1 MAHQNL
7 LGVNPTASRLTR
19 SAGEDLEVGVRF
31 GNCDAR
37 AAFRHRQHD
46 LHVRK
51 SHQVSRTTAKLVAD
65 VADLKNRH
73 PGMLDSMG
81 HLVDDVVSILKDD
94 GDRFEELRT
103 LVSINGDRRLRK
115 TLLSMEPHFVGHD
128 DLNHLLQL
136 LEQHSLII
144 SEKKAE
150 RGTGRIVPSDDSL
163 IPTGSFRTRIV
174 MFTELQQQ
182 TLSLFYWN
190 PRHFWISARVVPG
203 GGGAPKKLL
212 WPSSK
217 LLPVPN
223 EMIVCGTCSANN
235 FSANLL
241 KIADQTV
248 KPLMWIV
255 EHFGMVLVQ
264 DPVADSLRSVPFTLS
279 YDQAEIVVMTEP
291 EQLVQGRTESC
302 RARSKRVRI
311 ATSGSPGLLINLVPA
326 CRNLFSWLPYRRKTS
341 RATIFNLCCQ
351 SGVRSNKSLEFNAA
365 VDVELAW
372 TNKSWWR

>member
-1 MAHQNL
+1 MHERPSGIDNTICTYGNL
-7 LGVNPTASRLTR
+7 IKFKRGKPLEGLKLRQQVNIPIVDT
-19 SAGEDLEVGVRF
+19 G
-31 GNCDAR
+31 
-37 AAFRHRQHD
+37 
-46 LHVRK
+46 
-51 SHQVSRTTAKLVAD
+51 VSRTTAKLVAG

-81 HLVDDVVSILKDD
+81 HLVDDVVSILKVD

-144 SEKKAE
+144 SEKSRTWNRTYRAE
-150 RGTGRIVPSDDSL
+150 RRFPNSDGIVSNSDCDVYRAA
-163 IPTGSFRTRIV
+163 TANT
-174 MFTELQQQ
+174 FTFLLEPEAL
-182 TLSLFYWN
+182 LDF
-190 PRHFWISARVVPG
+190 
-203 GGGAPKKLL
+203 GASRSG
-212 WPSSK
+212 WS
-217 LLPVPN
+217 
-223 EMIVCGTCSANN
+223 SANN

-248 KPLMWIV
+248 KPLMLIF

-279 YDQAEIVVMTEP
+279 YDQAEIVVSEQGTVTRKKLHNRNETGAVTEP
-291 EQLVQGRTESC
+291 ERLVQGRTESC

-311 ATSGSPGLLINLVPA
+311 GTSGSPGLLINLVPA
-326 CRNLFSWLPYRRKTS
+326 CRNLSSWLPYRRKTS

-365 VDVELAW
+365 VDVELA
-372 TNKSWWR
+372 